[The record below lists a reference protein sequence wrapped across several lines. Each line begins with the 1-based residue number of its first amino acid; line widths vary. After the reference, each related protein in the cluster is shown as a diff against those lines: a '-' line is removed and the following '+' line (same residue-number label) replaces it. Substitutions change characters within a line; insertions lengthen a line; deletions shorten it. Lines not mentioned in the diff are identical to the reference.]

1 MLSASKPAAPSANN
15 GTAPA
20 SPAPAPPSSSSSSSP
35 PAPAPAKASSATT
48 GGSSAAGCSTPL
60 QWLQNSGNHKKF
72 LQLID
77 ATPAAARLADI
88 LDSPDV
94 ALTLLA
100 PTDDAIADSLSKQG
114 LSFSDL
120 VVSEER
126 GCFFSG
132 VFFVYF
138 RHSLHKERR
147 ERERRES
154 EREKKNS
161 LTRPRPLFSFF
172 KKPKNAPPPLE
183 QANPA
188 LSLMVLQFHMLPNP
202 IPTDQFV
209 NGYSFNTVNS

>member
-20 SPAPAPPSSSSSSSP
+20 SPAPAPASSSSSSSSP

-77 ATPAAARLADI
+77 ATPAAARLAEI

-120 VVSEER
+120 VVREER

-132 VFFVYF
+132 SFFVWF
-138 RHSLHKERR
+138 RHSLHEKSER
-147 ERERRES
+147 EREGRES
-154 EREKKNS
+154 EREKK
-161 LTRPRPLFSFF
+161 LTHETSTSFF
-172 KKPKNAPPPLE
+172 LLQKTKK
-183 QANPA
+183 
-188 LSLMVLQFHMLPNP
+188 
-202 IPTDQFV
+202 
-209 NGYSFNTVNS
+209 